1 MSSFFKR
8 KRQEEKGTDE
18 VQHVAERRHL
28 KEMCADEEMYYA
40 ASRSLYLE
48 PDKQLPETP
57 IESLIS
63 DAEGMLKKGENKKA
77 FWKFR
82 LVFDKAVFEAT
93 RHKDERGHYA
103 AVAEESISKALATVE
118 RLKAEDQFSG
128 LEDVAKS
135 MEILR
140 RRLGEF
146 IDVASH
152 YYPEG
157 PHR

>member
-1 MSSFFKR
+1 
-8 KRQEEKGTDE
+8 
-18 VQHVAERRHL
+18 
-28 KEMCADEEMYYA
+28 MCADEEMYYA

-48 PDKQLPETP
+48 PDKQLPDTP
-57 IESLIS
+57 IENLIS
-63 DAEGMLKKGENKKA
+63 DAEEMLKKGENKKA

-93 RHKDERGHYA
+93 RHKDEMGRYSN
-103 AVAEESISKALATVE
+103 VAEESISKALAAVE
-118 RLKAEDQFSG
+118 RLKAEGQITG
-128 LEDVAKS
+128 LEDLTKA
-135 MEILR
+135 MGILS

-152 YYPEG
+152 YYQEG

>member
-1 MSSFFKR
+1 LSSFFKR
-8 KRQEEKGTDE
+8 KRQEEKGADE

-48 PDKQLPETP
+48 PDKQLPDTP
-57 IESLIS
+57 IENLIS
-63 DAEGMLKKGENKKA
+63 DAEEMLKKGENKKA

-93 RHKDERGHYA
+93 RHKDEMGRYSN
-103 AVAEESISKALATVE
+103 VAEESISKALAAVE
-118 RLKAEDQFSG
+118 RLKAEGQITG
-128 LEDVAKS
+128 LEDLTKA
-135 MEILR
+135 MGILS

-152 YYPEG
+152 YYQEG

>member
-1 MSSFFKR
+1 MSSLFRR
-8 KRQEEKGTDE
+8 KRQEEKGEDE
-18 VQHVAERRHL
+18 AQHVVERRHL
-28 KEMCADEEMYYA
+28 KDMCADEEMYYA

-48 PDKQLPETP
+48 PDRQLPDTP

-63 DAEGMLKKGENKKA
+63 DAEEAHEKGEDKRS

-82 LVFDKAVFEAT
+82 LAFDKAVFEAT
-93 RHKDERGHYA
+93 RHKDERERYSN
-103 AVAEESISKALATVE
+103 VAKESISEALAAAE
-118 RLKAEDQFSG
+118 RLRAKGQITG
-128 LEDVAKS
+128 LEDLAKA

-152 YYPEG
+152 YYSEG